1 MPESAGGTTS
11 YLHEDKH
18 LPIPSEQIET
28 LSIERV
34 SDILIGEKNN
44 DKICDK
50 VPHGVETS
58 ALIYISKFNCLDDLK
73 SNDGEARVRYLLM
86 KIGKLSFQENTPRMT
101 IRWMFLLI

>member
-34 SDILIGEKNN
+34 SDILIREKNN

-50 VPHGVETS
+50 VPHGVEMS
-58 ALIYISKFNCLDDLK
+58 SLIDISKFNCLDDLK
-73 SNDGEARVRYLLM
+73 SNDGEACVRYLLM
-86 KIGKLSFQENTPRMT
+86 KIGKLSFKENTPRMT